1 MVSGRAVLYLRVYC
15 SGSATHAQPYL
26 EPRDP
31 VPAGEPMANLSPE
44 VQRHIGIE
52 LRALYA
58 ASSDQLPDR
67 LVGLLRQLED
77 KLEPSTKDEDTGRAQ
92 VDHASE

>member
-1 MVSGRAVLYLRVYC
+1 
-15 SGSATHAQPYL
+15 
-26 EPRDP
+26 
-31 VPAGEPMANLSPE
+31 MANLSPE

-77 KLEPSTKDEDTGRAQ
+77 KLEPSTKDEDTGRQPILPFAQ
-92 VDHASE
+92 GLLDDMGVTWGQLCGGERSSALRF